1 MKLYQ
6 YHDVNL
12 RGTITRVTYKT
23 TNKDGQIRDKY
34 ANIYLPYG
42 YDANNKQKKYN
53 ILYLMHGGGGSPD
66 AWLDCCKI
74 KNMLDFEFESKNVE
88 PFIVV
93 FPTFYKEQINRIA
106 GKVDTAAEAF
116 NVRFFQKE
124 VPCELLPAVEGAVN
138 GYAADVSPEGLMAAR
153 DHRAFGGFSMGSC
166 TTWYVL
172 MDNPKYFSYY
182 LPLSGDCWIHG
193 VRGGAD
199 HPEETAKSI
208 YDAVIAAGLKAED
221 IKIFAATGTKDPACG
236 AMAPQIEA
244 MKKLSDLF
252 IFDEDPAKGNFHFL
266 LLEDGVHAY
275 ETVYDYVYNY
285 LPYLFK

>member
-1 MKLYQ
+1 MKQYQ

-12 RGTITRVTYKT
+12 RGTITRITYKT

-34 ANIYLPYG
+34 ANVYLPYG

-74 KNMLDFEFESKNVE
+74 KNMLDYEFEQKHVE

-93 FPTFYKEQINRIA
+93 FPTFYKELINRIG
-106 GKVDTAAEAF
+106 GKVDGEAEAF

-124 VPCELLPAVEGAVN
+124 VATELLPAVEGAVN
-138 GYAADVSPEGLMAAR
+138 SYAENVSLEGLVASR
-153 DHRAFGGFSMGSC
+153 SHRAFGGFSMGSC

-172 MDNPKYFSYY
+172 MDNAKYFSKYV
-182 LPLSGDCWIHG
+182 PLSGDCWIHG
-193 VRGGAD
+193 IRGGAD
-199 HPEETAKSI
+199 HPDETAKAI
-208 YDAVIAAGLKAED
+208 YDAVKAQELTAAD
-221 IKIFAATGTKDPACG
+221 IKIFAATGTKDPAYT
-236 AMAPQIEA
+236 AMGPQIEA
-244 MKKLSDLF
+244 MKKLPELF
-252 IFDEDPAKGNFHFL
+252 RFDEDMEKGNFHFL
-266 LLEDGVHAY
+266 LMEDGVHAY

-285 LPYLFK
+285 LPYLFS